1 MSKIIF
7 CKKYKENLEG
17 LDEAPYPGPKGL
29 EIYETVSKK
38 AWNEWLENQKMLIN
52 ENQLNLQDR
61 DSRNWLKE
69 QMELFFSGE
78 DYARPRGY
86 TPPKS

>member
-86 TPPKS
+86 TPPKP

>member
-52 ENQLNLQDR
+52 ENQLNLQNR

-78 DYARPRGY
+78 DYARPKGY

>member
-78 DYARPRGY
+78 DYARPKGY